1 MTEATKINLVSVATA
16 GALAG
21 AVHFGLTGIVN
32 GGILRLELQDW
43 LRGASSLVHPPAQS
57 VSMSLWATMSLIYGV
72 SGVWIYAGIRPRF
85 GAGPKTAVLA
95 GLSLW
100 IVSKFTVA
108 LDLAALGL
116 VPGRIIVGQSVGGLV
131 AVVLGV
137 FLGAWLY
144 KE

>member
-1 MTEATKINLVSVATA
+1 VTEATKINLVSVATA

-32 GGILRLELQDW
+32 VGILRLELQDW

>member
-1 MTEATKINLVSVATA
+1 VTEATKINLVSVATA